1 MWSLSAEKE
10 RKLTHLTDGCK
21 RRARIES
28 PCHLPLQGNGL
39 VRIFDGLG
47 LGLCFFDAAPCTCAL
62 IEILVAIL
70 YMADISKSKTGCIS
84 VKGAREHNLKNLDVE
99 IPRDQL
105 VVITG
110 VSGSGKS
117 SLAFDT
123 VYAEGYRK
131 YIDSLSTKA
140 RAVLEQLPRPNVDF
154 IQGLSPVIALEQ
166 RSGSGGNPRS
176 TVATI
181 TEIADF
187 ARVLWA
193 VCGTQYCPKDGGL
206 VERRSMDDCLTRVFA
221 EPEGSRLMI
230 LAPWISAKPAV
241 LREELPRLQ
250 QRGFQRVRLNG
261 EIRRLDERDLID
273 SKANE
278 ISVEIVVD
286 RIVLRPDQRSRL
298 ADSLELAFS
307 EGEDRAII
315 LIEDS
320 AADGGWRQLPLSN
333 RLSCVKCGTVY
344 DQVTPRHFSWNHAEG
359 ACAECGGLG
368 ETLQFQPELLV
379 PDPEKSV
386 KQGAIKPW
394 RLGSK
399 QMIIKRNAM
408 LKQLADQLPFDPTV
422 AWAELASETKQQILH
437 GTGSRQFSFK
447 LKGGNT
453 KPEIMTFEG
462 VINDLERTRRETSS
476 DGLRARLMAYQ
487 TSSRCAACD
496 GRRLRPESLSVLIE
510 GVSVSEFLA
519 MSLSEAQGFVANLEG
534 SDAYQSVGDAVRGLS
549 SRLAFLNEVGLSYLT
564 LNRGYTTLSG
574 GEAQRV
580 RLATQ
585 LGMSLI
591 GVVYILDEPSIG
603 LHPLDN
609 RRLIRTLCG
618 LRDRGNSV
626 VVVEHDGDTMRAADH
641 LIELGPGAGI
651 EGGEL
656 IYQGAPEAAYDAEGS
671 RSGPF
676 LSGRHR
682 VEKYADTLRPKGDWL
697 TVLGATEH
705 NLKQVDARFP
715 VGLLTVVCGVSGSGK
730 STLVNDILAKAAA
743 FKLNRAK
750 QVPGRHKGLSGLDY
764 FTSVIQVDQSPI
776 GRSPRSNPA
785 TFTKLFDSLRDLF
798 AKCSLAKVRGYKS
811 SRFSFNVSGGR
822 CERCKGDGVIKLDMQ
837 FMADVYTECPSC
849 MGKRYNRET
858 LDVRFKG
865 YSIADVLAMSVDEAL
880 QVFSKQPRIAEK
892 LKTLR
897 DVGLGYVKL
906 GQPATTLSGGEA
918 QRIKLSLELSKRQ
931 QGETLYILDEPTT
944 GLHWLDVQRLMDL
957 ILKLRDAGNTILIIE
972 HDLDVIRMA
981 DWVLELG
988 PEGGAAGGEIVYQGD
1003 LPSFLKGE
1011 PVTETQKVMN
1021 SLESY
1026 NK

>member
-1 MWSLSAEKE
+1 MNPSRPAHAE
-10 RKLTHLTDGCK
+10 
-21 RRARIES
+21 S
-28 PCHLPLQGNGL
+28 
-39 VRIFDGLG
+39 
-47 LGLCFFDAAPCTCAL
+47 
-62 IEILVAIL
+62 
-70 YMADISKSKTGCIS
+70 ISI
-84 VKGAREHNLKNLDVE
+84 KGAREHNLQNISLD

-140 RAVLEQLPRPNVDF
+140 RLVLEQIPRPDVDF

-166 RSGSGGNPRS
+166 RTGSGGSPRS
-176 TVATI
+176 TVATV

-193 VCGTQYCPKDGGL
+193 VCGTPYCPKDGGII
-206 VERRSMDDCLTRVFA
+206 ERRSMDDCLARVFA
-221 EPEGSRLMI
+221 EPESSRLMI
-230 LAPWISAKPAV
+230 LAPWMIAKPAI

-261 EIRRLDERDLID
+261 AVRRLDEPDLID
-273 SKANE
+273 SKAAE
-278 ISVEIVVD
+278 TVAEIVVD
-286 RIVLRPDQRSRL
+286 RLVLAAEQRSRL
-298 ADSLELAFS
+298 ADSLDLAFS
-307 EGEDRAII
+307 EGGDRAIV
-315 LIEDS
+315 LIEDKS
-320 AADGGWRQLPLSN
+320 APNGWRELPLSH
-333 RLSCVKCGTVY
+333 RLACVACGDVY
-344 DQVTPRHFSWNHAEG
+344 DAISPRHFSWNHAEG
-359 ACAECGGLG
+359 ACTECGGLG

-379 PDPEKSV
+379 PDPLKTVKS
-386 KQGAIKPW
+386 GAIKPW

-399 QMIIKRNAM
+399 QMIIKRNAI
-408 LKQLADQLPFDPTV
+408 LKQLAEQLPFDPNV
-422 AWAELASETKQQILH
+422 AWEELDAEVRAQIVH

-447 LKGGNT
+447 LKGGNS
-453 KPEIMTFEG
+453 KPETMEFGG
-462 VINDLERTRRETSS
+462 VLADLEAMRRTTTS

-487 TSSRCAACD
+487 TSSRCETCE
-496 GRRLRPESLSVLIE
+496 GRRLRPSSLSVLIE
-510 GVSVSEFLA
+510 GKSIADFLR
-519 MSLSEAQGFVANLEG
+519 MSLQDAEAFIAALQAGAKY
-534 SDAYQSVGDAVRGLS
+534 ATVGDAIHGLAE
-549 SRLAFLNEVGLSYLT
+549 RLSFLNKVGLSYLT
-564 LNRGYTTLSG
+564 LNRSYATLSG

-609 RRLIRTLCG
+609 RRLIQTLQG

-626 VVVEHDGDTMRAADH
+626 LVVEHDADTMRAADH

-651 EGGEL
+651 EGGKL
-656 IYQGAPEAAYDAEGS
+656 IFEGEPETSYSDDSS
-671 RSGPF
+671 RSGAF
-676 LSGRHR
+676 LSGRQR
-682 VEKYADTLRPKGDWL
+682 VEKLADPRRPTGEWL
-697 TVLGATEH
+697 TVKEATEN
-705 NLKQVDARFP
+705 NLQSVTASFP
-715 VGLLTVVCGVSGSGK
+715 VGLLTVVCGLSGSGK

-743 FKLNRAK
+743 LKLNRAK
-750 QVPGRHKGLSGLDY
+750 SIPGKHTRVEGLEY
-764 FTSVIQVDQSPI
+764 FNTVVQVDQSPI

-785 TFTKLFDSLRDLF
+785 TYTKLFDQLRDLY
-798 AKCSLAKVRGYKS
+798 AKCSIAKIRGYKP

-837 FMADVYTECPSC
+837 FMADVYSECTSC
-849 MGKRYNRET
+849 CGQRYNRET

-865 YSIADVLAMSVDEAL
+865 LSIADVLAMSVDEAL
-880 QVFSKQPRIAEK
+880 AVFDKQPRIADK
-892 LKTLR
+892 LRTLS
-897 DVGLGYVKL
+897 DVGLGYMKV

-957 ILKLRDAGNTILIIE
+957 LFKLRDAGNTILIIE
-972 HDLDVIRMA
+972 HDLDVIRLA
-981 DWVLELG
+981 DWVIELG
-988 PEGGAAGGEIVYQGD
+988 PEGGAGGGEIVYAGDVASFVQG
-1003 LPSFLKGE
+1003 S
-1011 PVTETQKVMN
+1011 ETPTQQVFSN
-1021 SLESY
+1021 L
-1026 NK
+1026 